1 MQDLS
6 PQVKSF
12 LWGIV
17 LYSIR
22 NENDLEVIN
31 MNGIGFDEMKEVDV
45 RTVDRATLKD
55 INDVVVDT
63 ALPKEERLRSF
74 IEQIGNPYC
83 YKCGDL
89 VVKVSFAENTSATLE
104 DRLEYYLATI

>member
-1 MQDLS
+1 
-6 PQVKSF
+6 
-12 LWGIV
+12 
-17 LYSIR
+17 
-22 NENDLEVIN
+22 

>member
-1 MQDLS
+1 
-6 PQVKSF
+6 
-12 LWGIV
+12 
-17 LYSIR
+17 
-22 NENDLEVIN
+22 
-31 MNGIGFDEMKEVDV
+31 MNGIDFEAMKKVDV
-45 RTVDRATLKD
+45 RTVNRSTLKD

-63 ALPKEERLRSF
+63 SLPKEERLRSF

-104 DRLEYYLATI
+104 DRLEHYLATM